1 MITAFGSS
9 AEFIIIF
16 ETDNHVNAK
25 MCILLK
31 YSNI

>member
-9 AEFIIIF
+9 AEFIIVF
-16 ETDNHVNAK
+16 KTGNHVNAK

-31 YSNI
+31 YSNM